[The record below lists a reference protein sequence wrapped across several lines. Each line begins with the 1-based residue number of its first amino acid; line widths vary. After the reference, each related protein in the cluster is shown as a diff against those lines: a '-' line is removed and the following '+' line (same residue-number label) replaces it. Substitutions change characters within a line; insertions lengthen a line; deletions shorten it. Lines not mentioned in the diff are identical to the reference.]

1 MGSDPHNVLSTDA
14 PYSLGS
20 DPDSRGCHHT
30 LAYILAILSPEGTG
44 KLLGALLPDSF
55 EGTLE
60 LQRMRNVTLT
70 HLEAFQYH
78 FQSLNLSP
86 SEEAKIIQ
94 NPPKFLS
101 QTQALST
108 LPFSHKAQT
117 TCSLCSLRG

>member
-1 MGSDPHNVLSTDA
+1 MGSDSHNVLSTDA

-20 DPDSRGCHHT
+20 DPDSRRCHHT

-78 FQSLNLSP
+78 F
-86 SEEAKIIQ
+86 
-94 NPPKFLS
+94 
-101 QTQALST
+101 
-108 LPFSHKAQT
+108 
-117 TCSLCSLRG
+117 